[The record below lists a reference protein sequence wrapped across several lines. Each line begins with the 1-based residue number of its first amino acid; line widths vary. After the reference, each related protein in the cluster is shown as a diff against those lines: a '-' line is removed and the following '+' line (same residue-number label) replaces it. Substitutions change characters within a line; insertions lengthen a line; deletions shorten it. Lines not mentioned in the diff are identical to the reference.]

1 MAEEHQHQESINFSA
16 FVLSLATTAAVH
28 FGDIDDPM
36 SGEKHDPDL
45 KAARQMIDILALL
58 QEKTK
63 GNLTLEE
70 QRMLENSLTELRFR
84 FVQVADEQKQ
94 TKAAAAEVPGA

>member
-1 MAEEHQHQESINFSA
+1 MAEEHQHQEPINFSA

-58 QEKTK
+58 QVKTK
-63 GNLTLEE
+63 GNLDEDEDHLLS
-70 QRMLENSLTELRFR
+70 QILYELRMR
-84 FVQVADEQKQ
+84 YVEVRDKGQKRII
-94 TKAAAAEVPGA
+94 VP